1 MLQHTPRN
9 RGKRGFVNQHEIQAH
24 STGSASPKTKIQQFR
39 QQALKKFKAAWAQE
53 MRKAFLPAFLQA
65 RTADRAIE
73 VLKGMLFTTISGTIA
88 DSVRARSL
96 EQKDPSADMR
106 VLGRMQSPHVVYEG
120 VFRAACPLLSSEGPI
135 VLAVDDTVLPKRGKK
150 MDFVRACHNP
160 LAPVWQPFAL
170 MPGHSVFHAA
180 LIVTDKETMKPLAI
194 TVAFELVEPRP
205 KSLRKKRGRKEK
217 TSRSNR
223 KRKKQKKKT
232 GRRSTRPKRGRPTRE
247 EATRKKQEEHAIRR
261 RYPTAP
267 DVAVATITRV
277 RKWMDDAGMKDRL
290 LLVAGDGSYTN
301 ATVFFSLPER
311 CQYVGR
317 VRPDASLETIGR
329 KRGTGYQ
336 YGPKAQKP
344 FEMATDRY
352 YPAQQGRFLYGADHR
367 LLKFKEVGPV
377 TRKNSTK
384 KLQLRLL
391 LLRPTSYMENGERRY
406 SHEAFLLTV
415 DNDLPAEV
423 LIQAYLARWSI
434 EVNHRNA
441 KTNAKIG
448 KSQVRKAKSIT
459 KVHPALAAAFA
470 LLWVSVLKVNR
481 GSARTELFFPQAIW
495 QRRHFEW
502 RTEDRRKKGKTEPVQ
517 RASAVDVLTFFREA
531 FFDRWREGLPRASTD

>member
-9 RGKRGFVNQHEIQAH
+9 RGKRGFVNQLEIQAH
-24 STGSASPKTKIQQFR
+24 GTGSASSKAKIHRLR
-39 QQALKKFKAAWAQE
+39 QQALKRFKVAWTQE
-53 MRKAFLPAFLQA
+53 MRDAFLPAFPQA
-65 RTADRAIE
+65 RTANRAIE
-73 VLKGMLFTTISGTIA
+73 VLKGMLFTTIGGTIA
-88 DSVRARSL
+88 DSVRARSR
-96 EQKDPSADMR
+96 EQEDPSADMR
-106 VLGRMQSPHVVYEG
+106 VLSRMQSPQVVYEG
-120 VFRAACPLLSSEGPI
+120 VFRATCPLLPIEGPV

-160 LAPVWQPFAL
+160 LAPPWQPFAL

-205 KSLRKKRGRKEK
+205 KALRKKKGGRGK
-217 TSRSNR
+217 TSGSNR
-223 KRKKQKKKT
+223 KKKTKKT
-232 GRRSTRPKRGRPTRE
+232 GSRSSKRKRGRPTKE
-247 EATRKKQEEHAIRR
+247 EAARNKQEEQAIRR

-277 RKWMDDAGMKDRL
+277 RKWMDEAGMKDRL

-301 ATVFFSLPER
+301 ATVFFRLPER

-329 KRGTGYQ
+329 RRGTGFQ

-344 FEMATDRY
+344 FEMATDKY
-352 YPAQQGRFLYGADHR
+352 YPARQGRFLYGADHR

-391 LLRPTSYMENGERRY
+391 LLRPSSYLENGERRY

-441 KTNAKIG
+441 KTNAKVG

-470 LLWVSVLKVNR
+470 LLWVSVLKVNG
-481 GSARTELFFPQAIW
+481 GSARTALFAPQAIW
-495 QRRHFEW
+495 QRKHFEW
-502 RTEDRRKKGKTEPVQ
+502 RSGDRRKKGKAEPVQ

-531 FFDRWREGLPRASTD
+531 FFDRWRDGLPRASAD